1 MAAGGGAARRIHN
14 PDDRGER
21 GGKAMVTAAECNRGG
36 ANVWVHQALAE
47 GRNLHWRKPFLALGE
62 HAAGGWQD
70 GT

>member
-1 MAAGGGAARRIHN
+1 
-14 PDDRGER
+14 
-21 GGKAMVTAAECNRGG
+21 MVTAAECNRGG